1 MGFVVIVIAVG
12 LFNFFLQHDPP
23 RKPDSELPPASK
35 YVERY
40 ADLMDNRLDRQ
51 IWEAKKDKK
60 KRDTERLLAEGNEVI
75 REKIESNDPEI
86 ELMKD
91 VKVE

>member
-1 MGFVVIVIAVG
+1 
-12 LFNFFLQHDPP
+12 
-23 RKPDSELPPASK
+23 
-35 YVERY
+35 
-40 ADLMDNRLDRQ
+40 MDNRLDRQ

-60 KRDTERLLAEGNEVI
+60 KRDTERLLAEDNEVI